1 MNLKKNYKMKEL
13 KEFFN
18 KYNINVKNDELYDLA
33 FTHSSFNNDA
43 NTHHH
48 DYERL
53 EFLGDSVLS
62 FVVGTQLFLLRNDMQ
77 EGDLTKARSYFVQ
90 SKSLANYARKE
101 GFHEF
106 IKIGHSLDEESLI
119 ANNSILE
126 DVFEAV
132 IGAIYLDQGI
142 DFVSNFIIKIF
153 NDDIKHFTFDEM
165 QDYKSL
171 LQEAMQAE
179 YRQSVKY
186 KVIDEKGPPHN
197 RTFYVEVSFNGLVL
211 GYGEGKSKKEA
222 EQNAAKS
229 ALGKKATL

>member
-1 MNLKKNYKMKEL
+1 MKDL
-13 KEFFN
+13 NEFFT
-18 KYNINVKNDELYDLA
+18 KYNIKPKDIELYDLA
-33 FTHSSFNNDA
+33 FTHSSFNSDA
-43 NTHHH
+43 KTSHH

-62 FVVGTQLFLLRNDMQ
+62 FVVATQLFLLHPEMR
-77 EGDLTKARSYFVQ
+77 EGDLTKAKSYLVQ
-90 SKSLANYARKE
+90 SKSLANHARKE
-101 GFHEF
+101 GFTEF
-106 IKIGHSLDEESLI
+106 IKIGHSINAEQLF
-119 ANNSILE
+119 NTNSILE

-142 DFVSNFIIKIF
+142 DFVSKLIISIFIEEIKNF
-153 NDDIKHFTFDEM
+153 TLEEM

-197 RTFYVEVSFNGLVL
+197 KTFYVEVSFNGLVL
-211 GYGEGKSKKEA
+211 GTGEGSSKKEA
-222 EQNAAKS
+222 EQNAAHC
-229 ALGKKATL
+229 ALNKKATL

>member
-1 MNLKKNYKMKEL
+1 MKSLED
-13 KEFFN
+13 FFN
-18 KYNINVKNDELYDLA
+18 KYKIKPNNKELYELA

-62 FVVGTQLFLLRNDMQ
+62 FVVGTQLFLIRSDMQ
-77 EGDLTKARSYFVQ
+77 EGDLTKARSFFVQ

-101 GFHEF
+101 KFYEF
-106 IKIGHSLDEESLI
+106 IKIGHSLDENAVI
-119 ANNSILE
+119 NNNSILE

-132 IGAIYLDQGI
+132 LGAIYLDQGI
-142 DFVSNFIIKIF
+142 DFVSEFIKSIF
-153 NDDIKHFTFDEM
+153 VKDIYNFTFEEM

-186 KVIDEKGPPHN
+186 KIIDEKGPPHN
-197 RTFYVEVSFNGLVL
+197 RIFYVEVSFNGLVL